1 MMQARYSWA
10 RHTARPASAV
20 ANFISL
26 VSRGLTV
33 YASNAGGLDPATNV
47 NDSDYNTE
55 WHSTGLPVTMAFDV
69 SSLGLTWTM
78 LNMVNKVVDY
88 KKGVSGQNMST
99 MPGNYTIEVNS
110 AAGGSLPGSG
120 WTTAV
125 TVTGNDLSSRAH
137 IVDLTGKNW
146 IRLNVTQDAEGGT
159 TGPNLNIDLWN
170 VANATLANNTR
181 LNCGWVFYGDSITA
195 FGMALATVG
204 IVNSRSCLGDQ
215 IFANIGKR
223 PFQQCAGH
231 EGYKAGDIIAN
242 FSNYLAVQPALNV
255 VFAFGTNEGLGG
267 VSTTTYYNNMLTL
280 VDAALADGR
289 NVWLNK
295 LPWNSHFDAS
305 TYAAE
310 MDNIIA
316 ARPQVKLLVDHYAY
330 FNANQS
336 LITGNDGTHPTGP
349 GYVNY
354 LSNTVTAVQAA
365 GGGG

>member
-1 MMQARYSWA
+1 MRLATS
-10 RHTARPASAV
+10 ASASLSS
-20 ANFISL
+20 FITL
-26 VSRGLTV
+26 VSHGLTV
-33 YASNAGGLDPATNV
+33 YASNAGGSDPAANV
-47 NDSDYNTE
+47 NDSSYDSE
-55 WHSTGLPVTMAFDV
+55 WHSTGLPATLAFDV
-69 SSLGLTWTM
+69 SALGLTWTM
-78 LNMVNKVVDY
+78 LNMVTKTVDY

-146 IRLNVTQDAEGGT
+146 IRLNATQDAEGGT
-159 TGPNLNIDLWN
+159 VGPQLNIDLWN
-170 VANATLANNTR
+170 VAGALIAGNTR
-181 LNCGWVFYGDSITA
+181 LNCGWAFYGDSIDA
-195 FGMALATVG
+195 FGMALATIG
-204 IVNSRSCLGDQ
+204 GVNTRNCLGDQ

-231 EGYKAGDIIAN
+231 EGYKASDIVAN
-242 FSNYLAVQPALNV
+242 FSTYLAVQPALNIV
-255 VFAFGTNEGLGG
+255 LAFGTNEGLGS
-267 VSTTTYYNNMLTL
+267 VSTSTYYTNMLSL

-305 TYAAE
+305 LYAAK
-310 MDNIIA
+310 MDDIIA
-316 ARPQVKLLVDHYAY
+316 ARPAVRLLVDHYTY
-330 FNANQS
+330 YNANQAQ
-336 LITGNDGTHPTGP
+336 ITGNDGTHPTGA

-354 LSNTVTAVQAA
+354 MSNTVTAVQSA